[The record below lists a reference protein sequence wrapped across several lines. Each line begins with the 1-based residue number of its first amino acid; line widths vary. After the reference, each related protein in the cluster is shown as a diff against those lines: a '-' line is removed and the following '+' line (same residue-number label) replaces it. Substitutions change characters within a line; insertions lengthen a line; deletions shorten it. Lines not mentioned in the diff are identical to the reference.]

1 MIDRIV
7 VINDLSDPQGGA
19 SFLALQSAQ
28 GFAERGFAVSFLSG
42 DEQRSSGVGGIEFVN
57 LNQQRLLAA
66 GKAKAILRGI
76 YNASARE
83 MVAGWIARNDTP
95 ATIYHVHGWS
105 QILSPS
111 IFSALAAASGRIVM
125 TAHDFFLTCPN
136 GAQFD
141 FQSDRVCPRTPL
153 HASCLAASCDR
164 RSYAQKLWRCSRQFV
179 QNRLID
185 QSETPPQLLIHAGM
199 AQHFLRAGMKDGDMF
214 VLPNPVTSWTAER
227 VAAEDNRQ
235 VLFVGRMEKTKGIDL
250 AAEACRRAGVQL
262 SAVGDGALLG
272 ELRQQYPE
280 HVFHGRRP
288 PDMIG
293 EFAREARFLIMPS
306 RHMEPFGLTA
316 VEALWSG
323 LPVFSSNRGL
333 ITPDIVAT
341 GAGLEIDPLDVDA
354 MAGQIARLAGDDA
367 LVRAMSHR
375 AYFETGRLALRPAE
389 WLDALLEVYE
399 AMLDGGK
406 PALRAV
412 AAAWESSQRPSETLI
427 AVREH

>member
-19 SFLALQSAQ
+19 SFLALQSAR
-28 GFAERGFAVSFLSG
+28 GFAERGVAVSFLSG
-42 DEQRSSGVGGIEFVN
+42 DEQRTKSGDGIEFVN

-66 GKAKAILRGI
+66 GKANAILRGI
-76 YNASARE
+76 YNASARD

-95 ATIYHVHGWS
+95 GTVYHVHGWS

-111 IFSALAAASGRIVM
+111 IFSALAAVAGRIVM

-141 FQSDRVCPRTPL
+141 FRSDRVCPHTPL
-153 HASCLAASCDR
+153 DGYCLAASCDR

-179 QNRLID
+179 QNRLVNR
-185 QSETPPQLLIHAGM
+185 SEFPPQLLIHAGM
-199 AQHFLRAGMKDGDMF
+199 AQYFRRAGLKEGDMI
-214 VLPNPVTSWTAER
+214 VLPNPVTSWSAER
-227 VAAEDNRQ
+227 VVAEDNRQ

-250 AAEACRRAGVQL
+250 AAEACLRAGVQL
-262 SAVGDGALLG
+262 SAVGDGALLR

-280 HVFHGRRP
+280 HVFHGRLP

-293 EFAREARFLIMPS
+293 EFAAKARFLIMPS

-323 LPVFSSNRGL
+323 LPVLSSNRGL
-333 ITPDIVAT
+333 ITPDIVET

-354 MAGQIARLAGDDA
+354 MARQIEKLAGDDA
-367 LVRAMSHR
+367 LLREMSHR
-375 AYFETGRLALRPAE
+375 AYYETGRLALRPGD
-389 WLDALLEVYE
+389 WLDALVEVYE

-412 AAAWESSQRPSETLI
+412 AATWGSSRSPSETPI
-427 AVREH
+427 SVREH